1 MEPQLLADG
10 ADIREMKIYSV
21 NSLFASV
28 NFLSQGRAFPWPSPH
43 HLHVH
48 KIHLS
53 RTDGAPDCT
62 REALGGQTPRAG
74 VGGGT
79 MHLLGLGMGFWCP
92 PSGLSASTM
101 YAAWLLFL
109 AWFPEQRPE

>member
-43 HLHVH
+43 HLHIH
-48 KIHLS
+48 KIHHS

-74 VGGGT
+74 AGGGAPCT
-79 MHLLGLGMGFWCP
+79 CWGLGWVFGVHLQVCFNHVCSM
-92 PSGLSASTM
+92 ASLPGM
-101 YAAWLLFL
+101 VSRAEA
-109 AWFPEQRPE
+109 